1 MTRSKRGRFLFLFA
15 VLLASLAVAPRAQE
29 APTTAKPSATLADFR
44 WLVGQWR
51 GKLQGPRGL
60 VTEQYWAEPQAGV
73 MTGMFRLSDP
83 TNEGRTVLLEF
94 ISFRETPEGVEMRLR
109 HFDTALTPMEK
120 EEPIRLLLVSTDG
133 TRFAFENPVNN
144 VPKRSI
150 VTRVGENGYA
160 GRSEIVRDT
169 GEVTLIETTWE
180 RVGAP
185 ACAEAASPV
194 KPRVQP

>member
-1 MTRSKRGRFLFLFA
+1 MTGLKRWGLLFLFA
-15 VLLASLAVAPRAQE
+15 VFAADPCVSVRAQE
-29 APTTAKPSATLADFR
+29 AQAPAKPKATLADFA
-44 WLVGQWR
+44 WLAGNWR

-73 MTGMFRLSDP
+73 MMGMFRLSDP
-83 TNEGRTVLLEF
+83 ANAGRTVLLEF

-120 EEPIRLLLVSTDG
+120 EEPLRLLLAHADG
-133 TRFAFENPVNN
+133 TRFVFENPVNN

-150 VTRVGENGYA
+150 VTRVGENGYT
-160 GRSEIVRDT
+160 GRSEIIRDN
-169 GEVTLIETTWE
+169 GEMTLIETAWE

-185 ACAEAASPV
+185 SCPAAPSPM
-194 KPRVQP
+194 KP